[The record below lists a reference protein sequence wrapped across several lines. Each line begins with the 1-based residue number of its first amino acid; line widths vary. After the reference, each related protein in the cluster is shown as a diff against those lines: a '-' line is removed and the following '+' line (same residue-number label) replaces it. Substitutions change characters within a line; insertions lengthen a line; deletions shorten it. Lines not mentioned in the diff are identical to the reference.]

1 MRGSVYMG
9 RIQKRD
15 VHCYEQM
22 LKSRLIF
29 DIQQI
34 SAIWYNQSGN
44 ISSSQTICARRV
56 KILEEKDYIFKVNH
70 RKFGQA
76 QYYSAIKQ
84 GSNAQITHKWTI
96 AEFWKYLA
104 LNGFTVLDCESEKKF
119 LNGELR
125 CDMMFTVR
133 YADNPPFY
141 IILECDISKDFNSTG
156 YEKLIKSIQEGTT
169 VFDKKVLIVSI
180 CDHPI
185 ESSEVKRYVIQIK
198 RNFSDFSRFVYQFI
212 K

>member
-1 MRGSVYMG
+1 MRGSEIMG

-15 VHCYEQM
+15 AHCYEQM

-44 ISSSQTICARRV
+44 FSSSQTICARRV
-56 KILEEKDYIFKVNH
+56 KILEEKEYIFKVNH

-84 GSNAQITHKWTI
+84 GSNAQINHKLLI
-96 AEFWKYLA
+96 SEFWKNLS
-104 LNGFTVLDCESEKKF
+104 LNGFTVLDCEPEKKF

-125 CDMMFTVR
+125 CDIMFTCK

-141 IILECDISKDFNSTG
+141 IILEADISKEFNVNG
-156 YEKLIKSIQEGTT
+156 YERLIQSIQNGETR
-169 VFDKKVLIVSI
+169 FDKKLLIVSI
-180 CDHPI
+180 CDRPI
-185 ESSEVKRYVIQIK
+185 QSDVKRYVIQLK
-198 RNFSDFSRFVYQFI
+198 RDLSDWAKFQYQFV

>member
-1 MRGSVYMG
+1 MG
-9 RIQKRD
+9 RLTERD
-15 VHCYEQM
+15 KHCYEQM

-29 DIQQI
+29 NIQQI

-44 ISSSQTICARRV
+44 ISSAETIGARRIKV
-56 KILEEKDYIFKVNH
+56 LESGDYIFKVNH

-84 GSNAQITHKWTI
+84 GNNAQINHKLLI
-96 AEFWKYLA
+96 SEFWKYLA
-104 LNGFTVLDCESEKKF
+104 LNAFTVLDIEPEKKF

-125 CDMMFTVR
+125 CDMMFTCK

-141 IILECDISKDFNSTG
+141 IILEADISKEFNSSA
-156 YEKLIKSIQEGTT
+156 YERLIQSIQSGETR
-169 VFDKKVLIVSI
+169 FDKKLLIVSI
-180 CDHPI
+180 CDRPI
-185 ESSEVKRYVIQIK
+185 QSDVKRYIIQLK
-198 RNFSDFSRFVYQFI
+198 RDLSDFAKFQYQFV